1 MFSGLD
7 HACARSRFGG
17 FGWVFAMCRR
27 GTAVPPTD
35 SFILFWSWSLC
46 RLYSLPLSSMG
57 LNSMVRMW
65 GRIMYCNAR
74 RKFYL
79 SCRTVCTVHVAIVW
93 GMSLLLRE
101 CIVV

>member
-1 MFSGLD
+1 MSEASRGLW
-7 HACARSRFGG
+7 G
-17 FGWVFAMCRR
+17 
-27 GTAVPPTD
+27 
-35 SFILFWSWSLC
+35 LLLC
-46 RLYSLPLSSMG
+46 ECMG
-57 LNSMVRMW
+57 LNSVVRMW

-93 GMSLLLRE
+93 GMSLLLRK

>member
-17 FGWVFAMCRR
+17 FGWVFAMRRR

-35 SFILFWSWSLC
+35 SFILFRSWSLC

-57 LNSMVRMW
+57 LNSMVCVW
-65 GRIMYCNAR
+65 GRIVHCFAH
-74 RKFYL
+74 RKFFYL
-79 SCRTVCTVHVAIVW
+79 VAQYAQYASRLY
-93 GMSLLLRE
+93 GGCCCC
-101 CIVV
+101 CIASV